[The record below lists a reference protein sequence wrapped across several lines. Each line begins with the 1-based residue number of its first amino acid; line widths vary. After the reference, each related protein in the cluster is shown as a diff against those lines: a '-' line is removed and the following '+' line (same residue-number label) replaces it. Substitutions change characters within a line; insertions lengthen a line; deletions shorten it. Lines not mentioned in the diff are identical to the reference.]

1 MSGEDLRSTRDT
13 GRKERNPVA
22 SGIFAEPS
30 SPRDEVGCKKKD
42 FGCTILYFL
51 WNLMIYLWGVLRHQ
65 LYIFYL
71 VIINI

>member
-30 SPRDEVGCKKKD
+30 SPRDEVGCKKKR
-42 FGCTILYFL
+42 FWMYHFIFL
-51 WNLMIYLWGVLRHQ
+51 MEPNDIPLGSFKASVVSVL
-65 LYIFYL
+65 FS
-71 VIINI
+71 NI